1 MVGNYVVFD
10 AVVEV
15 VGDYA
20 HFKEI
25 YFCAIGPVTD
35 NAPSPT
41 GRHAG
46 DFQQLLFGSMVY
58 VDPRFGRRRIFGS
71 FWRTGGVPVLTIGG
85 AGRANASNGNCANR
99 DERSCPHCTIV
110 FFAVLGLQVIQVFNL

>member
-1 MVGNYVVFD
+1 MFFVVSNYVVFD

-46 DFQQLLFGSMVY
+46 DLEQLIFRGMVD
-58 VDPRFGRRRIFGS
+58 VDSRFGRRRIFGS
-71 FWRTGGVPVLTIGG
+71 LWHAGGISVLT
-85 AGRANASNGNCANR
+85 RR
-99 DERSCPHCTIV
+99 
-110 FFAVLGLQVIQVFNL
+110 

>member
-1 MVGNYVVFD
+1 MRDYEILD

-15 VGDYA
+15 IGDYA
-20 HFKEI
+20 RFHQVDFGAVGSE
-25 YFCAIGPVTD
+25 AND
-35 NAPSPT
+35 APNPT